1 MGNEAS
7 STMPA
12 PSTGGSAPFDFLR
25 ERAFQVLT
33 AVLLLHCG
41 VYYSL
46 SNAEAGAPARPL
58 TEIPTQIGA
67 WTRMGEYPIDPE
79 VQAVLRADDTVNRT
93 YAASGSNLSLFV
105 AFFKSQQAG
114 RSPHSP
120 KHCMP
125 GSGWSPAS
133 SGFLKINVDG
143 RQDPI
148 EVNRYV
154 IARGEQKS
162 LVLYW
167 YQSHGR
173 VVASEY
179 WSKIYLVLD
188 SIRYRRSD
196 VAMVRVII
204 PIRSGE
210 AQAEETA
217 AEFVRASFP
226 GIQKVLPS

>member
-1 MGNEAS
+1 MPPAS
-7 STMPA
+7 SP
-12 PSTGGSAPFDFLR
+12 PFGFLR
-25 ERAFQVLT
+25 QPGFQLLT
-33 AVLLLHCG
+33 AALLLHCA

-46 SNAEAGAPARPL
+46 SKVEAGAAARPL
-58 TEIPTQIGA
+58 SEIPVQIGSWA
-67 WTRMGEYPIDPE
+67 RIAEYPIDPE
-79 VQAVLRADDTVNRT
+79 VQAVLRADDTVNRS
-93 YAASGSNLSLFV
+93 YLAGDASVSLFV
-105 AFFKSQQAG
+105 AFFRSQKAG
-114 RSPHSP
+114 QSPHSP

-125 GSGWSPAS
+125 GSGWSPTS
-133 SGFLKINVDG
+133 SGFLKINIAG
-143 RQDPI
+143 RPDPI

-204 PIRSGE
+204 PIRGSE
-210 AQAEETA
+210 AQAEQKAT
-217 AEFVRASFP
+217 EFVRASFP
-226 GIQKVLPS
+226 GIQQVLPS